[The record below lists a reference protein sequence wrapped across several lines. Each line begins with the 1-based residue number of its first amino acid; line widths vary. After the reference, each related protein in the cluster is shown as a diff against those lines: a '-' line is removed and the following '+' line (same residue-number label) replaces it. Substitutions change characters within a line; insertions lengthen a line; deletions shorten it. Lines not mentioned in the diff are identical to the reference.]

1 MDSLLQDVK
10 AAFRALRTRKGMVAL
25 AVATLALAIGAN
37 TSIFGVVHAVL
48 LDQLPYRDPDRLA
61 IVWALHVSGER
72 EVLSILTVEDY
83 QAQTRT
89 LERIAAWFEQ
99 GVNLTNEGDP
109 ERLLAARVSAGFF
122 DVLGAPAALGRT
134 FTPDEY
140 GGGGAQ
146 VTVLSDALWRRRF
159 GADPAVVGRS
169 IRLADESYQVVGV
182 MSPRFL
188 FPGARAELAI
198 PLDLGAEPRRAK
210 RDNAFLRAIGR
221 LAPGVSRERAERQM
235 SEVAR
240 DLAARYPE
248 SSSRQ
253 VGVVLP
259 ALADEMVG
267 NFRGQ
272 LSLLQAAVGLVLLIA
287 CVNLALLLLA
297 SASSRSKEMA
307 VKAALGA
314 GRGRLARQ
322 LFIESMLLALAGGA
336 VGAALGAAGM
346 RALVAMSPTQIPR
359 LGQAHFGAVTLL
371 FTFLAAAVTALLFG
385 LGPALS
391 VSQSAP
397 HQALGDGR
405 SSAPPRALR
414 VRRLLVVTEVALS
427 VALLAVAGL
436 MVRSFRAL
444 LDVEPGFRPAG
455 TLSMRIGLPPGRY
468 PDRAS
473 IRRFQE
479 RFRERLLA
487 VPGVSEAG
495 SVQVLPLSGALSR
508 VDFTIAGRP
517 PPRSEEVPQ
526 LDYRMVAPGYFR
538 AAGIP
543 LLAGRDLGE
552 LDGSDG
558 PAVGVVSRRLA
569 DRFFP
574 GKSAVGER
582 LMVDDGNPVPRMVEI
597 VGVAGDVHEVGLE
610 VEPGSTMYV
619 PLAQVP
625 ERSMVYGRNLFWV
638 VRSRGEG
645 ALLRRGATEA
655 LREVDGNLPAST
667 VLTLDEV
674 LARSVAPR
682 RFNLLLVDLFA
693 LAAIVLAGLG
703 VYAVNAQ
710 AVAQR
715 RRELAI
721 RLALGAAPRSLQGLV
736 LRAGMA
742 PVLAGIGVGL
752 LGALA
757 LGRAVSGLL
766 YRVHPADPLVLGS
779 TSMVLVAVALLAVT
793 LPARRAT
800 RADPIGALAP
810 E

>member
-10 AAFRALRTRKGMVAL
+10 AALRALRTRKGMVAL
-25 AVATLALAIGAN
+25 AVATLSLAIGAN

-48 LDQLPYRDPDRLA
+48 LDQLPYRDPERLV

-72 EVLSILTVEDY
+72 EVLSVATVEDY
-83 QAQTRT
+83 QAGTRT
-89 LERIAAWFEQ
+89 LERLAAWFEQ
-99 GVNLTNEGDP
+99 GLNLTGEGDP
-109 ERLLAARVSAGFF
+109 ERLLASRVGAGFF
-122 DVLGAPAALGRT
+122 EVLGAPAALGRT

-140 GGGGAQ
+140 GGGGAH
-146 VTVLSDALWRRRF
+146 VVVLSDALWRRRF
-159 GADPAVVGRS
+159 GADPAVVGRQ
-169 IRLADESYQVVGV
+169 IRLADESYEVVGV

-188 FPGARAELAI
+188 FPGARAEMAV
-198 PLDLGAEPRRAK
+198 PLDLAREPRRAK
-210 RDNAFLRAIGR
+210 RDDNFLRAIAR

-240 DLAARYPE
+240 ELQARYPE

-253 VGVVLP
+253 VGVILP
-259 ALADEMVG
+259 PLADEMVG
-267 NFRGQ
+267 SFRGQ
-272 LSLLQAAVGLVLLIA
+272 LTLLQAAVGLVLLIA

-297 SASSRSKEMA
+297 SASGRAKEMA

-314 GRGRLARQ
+314 RRGRLARQ
-322 LFIESMLLALAGGA
+322 LFLESLLIALAGGA
-336 VGAALGAAGM
+336 LGALLGSIWM
-346 RALVAMSPTQIPR
+346 RALVAMSPAQIPR
-359 LGQAHFGAVTLL
+359 LQQAHFGTVTLL
-371 FTFLAAAVTALLFG
+371 FTFLAAAFTALLFG

-397 HQALGDGR
+397 HQVLGDGR
-405 SSAPPRALR
+405 SSSPPRALR
-414 VRRLLVVTEVALS
+414 VRRLLVVAEVALS

-455 TLSMRIGLPPGRY
+455 TLSLRIALPPTRY

-473 IRRFQE
+473 IRLFQE
-479 RFRERLLA
+479 QLRERLLSI
-487 VPGVSEAG
+487 PGVSEAG
-495 SVQVLPLSGALSR
+495 SVQVLPMSGALSR
-508 VDFTIAGRP
+508 VDFTIAGQP
-517 PPRSEEVPQ
+517 PPRAEEVPQ
-526 LDYRMVAPGYFR
+526 LDYRMVSPGYFR
-538 AAGIP
+538 AAGVP
-543 LLAGRDLGE
+543 LIAGRDLTS
-552 LDGSDG
+552 LDGSDA

-569 DRFFP
+569 ERFFP
-574 GKSAVGER
+574 GRSAVGER
-582 LMVDDGNPVPRMVEI
+582 LLVDDGNPTPRTVEV

-610 VEPGSTMYV
+610 VEPGPSLYV
-619 PLAQVP
+619 PLPQVP

-638 VRSRGEG
+638 VRSRGEPT
-645 ALLRRGATEA
+645 LLRRSAIQA
-655 LREVDGNLPAST
+655 LHAIDSALPASA

-721 RLALGAAPRSLQGLV
+721 RLALGAAPRSLLRLV
-736 LRAGMA
+736 MAAGMS
-742 PVLAGIGVGL
+742 PVLAGIGLGL
-752 LGALA
+752 VGALA
-757 LGRAVSGLL
+757 LGRAVGGLL
-766 YRVHPADPLVLGS
+766 YHVHPADPLVLGS
-779 TSMVLVAVALLAVT
+779 TSVVLVAVALLAVT